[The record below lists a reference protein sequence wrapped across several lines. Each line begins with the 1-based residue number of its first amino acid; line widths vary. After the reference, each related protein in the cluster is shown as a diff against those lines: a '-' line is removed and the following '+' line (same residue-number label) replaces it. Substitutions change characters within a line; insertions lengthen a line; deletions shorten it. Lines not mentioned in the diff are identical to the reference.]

1 MSYNNKS
8 TCIKIKIII
17 PILQH
22 QHTQHLSHQL
32 LKNNF
37 TPTNLPTTPP
47 FLTPPNTTFLSPLN
61 HHPLHHVLSL
71 IHNTSPNTHQL
82 LSPITPIPGTAD
94 SY

>member
-1 MSYNNKS
+1 M
-8 TCIKIKIII
+8 IIA
-17 PILQH
+17 ILQH
-22 QHTQHLSHQL
+22 QHTQQLSHQL

-61 HHPLHHVLSL
+61 HHPLHHLLSL

-82 LSPITPIPGTAD
+82 LSPITPIPPTPH
-94 SY
+94 SYIPYPLQLELQL